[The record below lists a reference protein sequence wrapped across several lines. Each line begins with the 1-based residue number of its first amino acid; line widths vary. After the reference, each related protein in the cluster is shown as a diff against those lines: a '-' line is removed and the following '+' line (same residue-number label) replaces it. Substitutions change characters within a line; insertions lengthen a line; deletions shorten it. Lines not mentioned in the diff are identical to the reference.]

1 MVMGRWLRSYWLLMR
16 WSVLR
21 LRAALPSLIVLQTL
35 IGVGVVVGFSFLIPD
50 IDPVTARY
58 LSTGALT
65 TGLITV
71 GMVAAPQL
79 VAQQKVAGI
88 FDYQRT
94 MPVPRLAMLAADGTV
109 WLFLALPGLV
119 AALGIAALRF
129 DLPVD
134 VSPWSALAVPLV
146 ATSALAVG
154 YSLAYA
160 AKPEVS
166 AAVTQVVFLVALMF
180 APINYPADQLPDW
193 LAAAHRYLPFT
204 YMAQAIRETVLVP
217 AGGVSATPLLVLAAW
232 CVVGLAVT
240 HRVMSRQR

>member
-1 MVMGRWLRSYWLLMR
+1 MGPWLRSYWLLMR
-16 WSVLR
+16 WSLLR
-21 LRAALPSLIVLQTL
+21 LRAALPLLIALQTL

-50 IDPVTARY
+50 VDDVTARY

-65 TGLITV
+65 TGLISV

-79 VAQQKVAGI
+79 VAQQKVAGM

-109 WLFLALPGLV
+109 WLLLVAPGLA

-129 DLPVD
+129 DLPVRI
-134 VSPWSALAVPLV
+134 SPWAALAIPLV
-146 ATSALAVG
+146 AACSVAVG
-154 YSLAYA
+154 YGLAYA

-180 APINYPADQLPDW
+180 APINYPAEQLPDW
-193 LAAAHRYLPFT
+193 LVTLHDYLPFT
-204 YMAQAIRETVLVP
+204 YMAQAIRETVLAETAAVT
-217 AGGVSATPLLVLAAW
+217 ATPFLVVAAW
-232 CVVGLAVT
+232 CVLGLGVT
-240 HRVMSRQR
+240 QRIMTRRA